1 LIPYSPQAQGFFT
14 LAAEGTLER
23 WPLALR
29 RRYATPENLR
39 FAAHLPPIA
48 QQLGCTVNQIV
59 LAYAL
64 NQPFPTYPVIGPRN
78 LEQLEDSAAATSV
91 PYPLVQQ
98 LMPPP
103 NPDATRS
110 ANSEV

>member
-1 LIPYSPQAQGFFT
+1 
-14 LAAEGTLER
+14 
-23 WPLALR
+23 
-29 RRYATPENLR
+29 
-39 FAAHLPPIA
+39 
-48 QQLGCTVNQIV
+48 

-103 NPDATRS
+103 NPDGTRS